1 MSDSQAVT
9 MEIRAA
15 LSPIRMPARMDGKG
29 LEESSVSLPDLF
41 RLFGNRLRTD
51 QSDDDPTFPL
61 FPQLGQRPVKVPDDP
76 GDIAHPP
83 RK

>member
-15 LSPIRMPARMDGKG
+15 LSPIRMPAGMRGRGSEEDTFSI
-29 LEESSVSLPDLF
+29 LELF
-41 RLFGNRLRTD
+41 RLFGSRLRTD
-51 QSDDDPTFPL
+51 QGDDDPTFPF
-61 FPQLGQRPVKVPDDP
+61 FPQLGQRSVEVPDDP

-83 RK
+83 RE